1 MGEFEELES
10 SKVLLQKC
18 GEIFYDTLTVPDVN
32 HFQTNHCK
40 VSTPLEEFSLLS
52 DFEDVEVEKEI
63 LLTEEEDVNLADKD
77 EDSTSQIEFI
87 LENAEGEMISDH
99 DSNVL
104 LPDNN
109 EKTVAH
115 SKPQAENSKR
125 GEHNCPHCCKVFK
138 RSWDLKQHLH
148 IHDGLKPYKCEHCP
162 ASFAWKSGLRV
173 HEKRHKGEKPFI
185 WRKRGEHNCP
195 QCSKVFKK
203 AWDLKE
209 HLHIHDGLKPYK
221 CEHCSVSFAC
231 KSNLRAHEKRHD
243 GERPFMCQFCTNT
256 FLSAKQRRLH
266 ERSHTGERPFVCEF
280 CGKSFSSSSG
290 LQSHRSSQHLK
301 ERNFICGKCDKRFNR
316 RSQLRLHQANMHT
329 EKPRTH
335 VCTIC
340 KAAFKDICVLKCH
353 LTIHKEKTYQCLECG
368 KKFAN
373 NSGLYSHRK
382 RHEKQRFE
390 ELKGGE
396 MALQKCGEIFYDSLM
411 VSDVNVSFQCTFCQ
425 KAFTKLDAFL
435 QHFETQHYKS
445 STAVKLSDIEEQ
457 EKAEKITFAEEGDV
471 SQYVSDK
478 DEDSISQLES
488 NLESVEREMISDHDS
503 KVILPDKN
511 KKTSV
516 HSKLSFENRQ
526 RQEHICPHC
535 SKVFKRTWNLKQH
548 LPIHDAMKPYK
559 CEHCPASFVWK
570 SGLKVHEKRHKGE
583 IPFIWRKRGEHN
595 CPQCSK
601 VFKKAWDLKEHIHIH
616 NGLKPYKCRHC
627 SASFACKSNLRA
639 HEKRH
644 DGERPFVCQFCSNSF
659 PSAKQ
664 QRCHERSHTGE
675 RPFICEFCGK
685 SFPFS
690 SGLLSHRSSQHL
702 KERNFI
708 CGKCDKSFNRP
719 SQLRL
724 HQANMHTEKP
734 RTHVC
739 TICKAAFKD
748 IYVLKGH
755 LTIHKEKTYQCLEC
769 GKKFANNS
777 GLYSHRKRHEKQRDR
792 LLADILEPGSLK

>member
-18 GEIFYDTLTVPDVN
+18 GEIFYDTLTVSDVN
-32 HFQTNHCK
+32 VSFQCIFCQKTFTKLDAFLEHFQSKHYK
-40 VSTPLEEFSLLS
+40 ASTPVEEFCLLS
-52 DFEDVEVEKEI
+52 DFEDVDEEKEI
-63 LLTEEEDVNLADKD
+63 LLTTEEDVNVSGKD
-77 EDSTSQIEFI
+77 EDSTSQLEFL
-87 LENAEGEMISDH
+87 LESAEGEMTSDH
-99 DSNVL
+99 DSNIL
-104 LPDNN
+104 LPDEN
-109 EKTVAH
+109 EKIAAH

-138 RSWDLKQHLH
+138 RTWDLKQHLH
-148 IHDGLKPYKCEHCP
+148 THDGLKPYKCEHCP

-195 QCSKVFKK
+195 QCSKIFKK

-221 CEHCSVSFAC
+221 CEHCSASFAC

-243 GERPFMCQFCTNT
+243 GERPFMCQFCSNS

-373 NSGLYSHRK
+373 NS
-382 RHEKQRFE
+382 
-390 ELKGGE
+390 
-396 MALQKCGEIFYDSLM
+396 
-411 VSDVNVSFQCTFCQ
+411 
-425 KAFTKLDAFL
+425 
-435 QHFETQHYKS
+435 
-445 STAVKLSDIEEQ
+445 
-457 EKAEKITFAEEGDV
+457 
-471 SQYVSDK
+471 
-478 DEDSISQLES
+478 
-488 NLESVEREMISDHDS
+488 
-503 KVILPDKN
+503 
-511 KKTSV
+511 
-516 HSKLSFENRQ
+516 
-526 RQEHICPHC
+526 
-535 SKVFKRTWNLKQH
+535 VFKRTWNLKQH

-570 SGLKVHEKRHKGE
+570 SGLKVHEKRHKDE
-583 IPFIWRKRGEHN
+583 KPFIWRKRGEHN
-595 CPQCSK
+595 CPQCCK
-601 VFKKAWDLKEHIHIH
+601 VFKKAWDLKEHLHIH
-616 NGLKPYKCRHC
+616 NGLKPYKCGHC

-644 DGERPFVCQFCSNSF
+644 DGERPFVCQFCSSSF

-675 RPFICEFCGK
+675 RPFVCEFCGK

-690 SGLLSHRSSQHL
+690 SGLQSHRSSQHL

-708 CGKCDKSFNRP
+708 CGKCDKRFNRP

-724 HQANMHTEKP
+724 HQKNMHTEKP

-755 LTIHKEKTYQCLEC
+755 LTIHKDKTYQCLEC

-792 LLADILEPGSLK
+792 LLADILEQGGLK